1 MRALRRPVLT
11 LAPVAVLLAALAM
24 FTNIVPFREIVAQ
37 NREVAET
44 RAYLETLQEANRRLE
59 DRIGALNTPLEVE
72 RLARE
77 QLGFVR
83 PGEES
88 FVVIEPEKPPAVI
101 SEDAEAQTAV
111 PETRA
116 WYLRIWDYVTG
127 RDIES

>member
-44 RAYLETLQEANRRLE
+44 RAYLETLQEANRKLE
-59 DRIGALNTPLEVE
+59 DRIEALNTPLEVE

-101 SEDAEAQTAV
+101 SQDTEAQTAV
-111 PETRA
+111 PEPRA
-116 WYLRIWDYVTG
+116 WYLRIWDYLTG